1 MRVPME
7 DREGTDER
15 NCRHRRQGDP
25 ERHGRAKHQH
35 RERDGELDEGQGDA
49 ADPDRAAYRHHRDES
64 RRNEIQGSAAQRS
77 GIEADRD
84 HGQDVVEPAERVA
97 EAVLEP
103 ARGANAG
110 MGLGGGGKKDE
121 RCNDEW

>member
-1 MRVPME
+1 MPSS
-7 DREGTDER
+7 TK
-15 NCRHRRQGDP
+15 
-25 ERHGRAKHQH
+25 GRAI
-35 RERDGELDEGQGDA
+35 A

-64 RRNEIQGSAAQRS
+64 RRNEIHGSAVQRS

-84 HGQDVVEPAERVA
+84 HGQDVVEPAERVS

-110 MGLGGGGKKDE
+110 MGLGGGGQKDE